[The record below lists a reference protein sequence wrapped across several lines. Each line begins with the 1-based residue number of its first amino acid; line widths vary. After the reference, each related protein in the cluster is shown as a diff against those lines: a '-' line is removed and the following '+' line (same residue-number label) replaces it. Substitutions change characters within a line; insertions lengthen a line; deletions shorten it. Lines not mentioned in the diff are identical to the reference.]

1 MAGASAALHLARQ
14 GFDVLALVVERNT
27 ELGAAF
33 SGHQMSIVGSEARLF
48 YGTIVAGRSF
58 LCHRG
63 LPG

>member
-33 SGHQMSIVGSEARLF
+33 SGHQMSIVGS
-48 YGTIVAGRSF
+48 
-58 LCHRG
+58 
-63 LPG
+63 